1 MLTLSPD
8 KLSHGQVF
16 PTLMGLRPLLNRL
29 SGGKVVENA
38 LLLSF
43 GFLLLLFHSLVVL
56 IVPRLEMLDQV
67 CCSAAIL
74 HLSFLLVASIEAQ
87 FAMNKAFVKVV
98 PHRTKLEVSPN

>member
-1 MLTLSPD
+1 
-8 KLSHGQVF
+8 
-16 PTLMGLRPLLNRL
+16 MGLRPLLNRL

-87 FAMNKAFVKVV
+87 FAMNKALVIVV
-98 PHRTKLEVSPN
+98 PHRTTLEVSPN

>member
-1 MLTLSPD
+1 M
-8 KLSHGQVF
+8 
-16 PTLMGLRPLLNRL
+16 
-29 SGGKVVENA
+29 
-38 LLLSF
+38 
-43 GFLLLLFHSLVVL
+43 
-56 IVPRLEMLDQV
+56 PRLEMLDQV